1 MNILTISQLVQNI
14 LSTIQSKVNKVL
26 DFTIG
31 SVFVALVEAQGQTA
45 MWLQSLILQVL
56 AWTRAQTSTGSALD
70 LWLAQYGFTRLP
82 GVAASGSVTVGANV
96 APTSPITVAAGG
108 MTVQTIGGIQ
118 FVNSSSFT
126 LESGQT
132 SVSVPVSA
140 VLSGTTGNVAAGTIT
155 QFVTAV
161 PGIDTVTNPTA
172 FTNGVN
178 PESDSAVRS
187 RFVTYIASLQ
197 KGTKLAVTAAVLGVQ
212 QGLTYNLVEF
222 QTEAGVSALAYFYVV
237 VNDGTG
243 NPSSTLLQ
251 TIYNAIDA
259 VKAAGIQFNVYG
271 PTSVSANIGMAVTIA
286 AGYQFSSVQSAI
298 QTAVDQYIAT
308 LPIGGTL
315 YWSQLY
321 AIAYGVAG
329 VVEVTNMT
337 VNSATS
343 DIAAGNNGVIVAG
356 TFDIVQ
362 AA

>member
-14 LSTIQSKVNKVL
+14 LNTIQSKVNKVL

-31 SVFVALVEAQGQTA
+31 SVFVALAEAQGQTA

-70 LWLAQYGFTRLP
+70 LWLAQFGFTRLP
-82 GVAASGSVTVGANV
+82 GVAASNSVTMGANV
-96 APTSPITVAAGG
+96 APTSPVTIPAGT
-108 MTVQTIGGIQ
+108 TVQTFTGVQ
-118 FVNSSSFT
+118 FITTAAAT
-126 LESGQT
+126 LETGTT
-132 SVSVPVSA
+132 SVSVPVVA
-140 VLSGTTGNVAAGTIT
+140 VLSGTTGNVAVGAIT
-155 QFVTAV
+155 QFVTSV
-161 PGIDTVTNPTA
+161 PGIDTVTNSTA

-178 PESDSAVRS
+178 PESDAAVRS

-222 QTEAGVSALAYFYVV
+222 QTESGTSALAYFYVV

-243 NPSSTLLQ
+243 NPSSTLLS
-251 TIYNAIDA
+251 TVYNAIDA

-271 PTSVSANIGMAVTIA
+271 PTAVTVDIGMTVTIA
-286 AGYQFSSVQSAI
+286 AGYQFTSVQSAI
-298 QTAVDQYIAT
+298 ETAIDQVIAA

-321 AIAYGVAG
+321 AIAYGVPG

-337 VNSATS
+337 ANSGTS
-343 DIAAGNNGVIVAG
+343 DISAGNNGVIVAG
-356 TFDIVQ
+356 TYDIVQ

>member
-14 LSTIQSKVNKVL
+14 LNTIQSKVNKVL

-31 SVFVALVEAQGQTA
+31 SVFVALAEAQGQTA

-70 LWLAQYGFTRLP
+70 LWLAQFGFSRLP
-82 GVAASGSVTVGANV
+82 GVSASGSVTMGANV
-96 APTSPITVAAGG
+96 APTSPVPIPAGT
-108 MTVQTIGGIQ
+108 TVQTVTGVQ
-118 FVNSSSFT
+118 FLTTQAAT
-126 LESGQT
+126 LEPGST
-132 SVSVPVSA
+132 SVSVPVTA
-140 VLSGTTGNVAAGTIT
+140 VLSGTTGNVAVGAIT

-161 PGIDTVTNPTA
+161 PGIDTVSNPVA

-222 QTEAGVSALAYFYVV
+222 QTESGASALAYFYVV

-271 PTSVSANIGMAVTIA
+271 PTAVSVNIGMTVSIA
-286 AGYQFSSVQSAI
+286 AGYQFSAVQSAI
-298 QTAVDQYIAT
+298 ETAIDQAIAA

-329 VVEVTNMT
+329 VVEVTGMT
-337 VNSATS
+337 ANGGTA
-343 DIAAGNNGVIVAG
+343 DIAPGNNGVIVAG
-356 TFDIVQ
+356 TYDIVQ

>member
-1 MNILTISQLVQNI
+1 LNILTISQLVQNI
-14 LSTIQSKVNKVL
+14 LNTIQSKVNKVL

-31 SVFVALVEAQGQTA
+31 SIFVALAEAQGQTA

-70 LWLAQYGFTRLP
+70 LWLAQFNFTRLP
-82 GVAASGSVTVGANV
+82 GVAASNSVTFGANT
-96 APTSPITVAAGG
+96 APTSPVPIPIGT
-108 MTVQTIGGIQ
+108 TVQTPAGIR
-118 FVNSSSFT
+118 FITTAAAT
-126 LESGQT
+126 LATGQT

-140 VLSGTTGNVAAGTIT
+140 VLSGTTGNVNANTIT

-178 PESDSAVRS
+178 PESDAAVRS
-187 RFVTYIASLQ
+187 RFVTYFASIQ

-212 QGLTYNLVEF
+212 QGLTYKLVEF
-222 QTEAGVSALAYFYVV
+222 QTKAGVAQVAYFYVV

-271 PTSVSANIGMAVTIA
+271 PTAVTVNIGMTVSIA
-286 AGYQFSSVQSAI
+286 AGYQFSAVQSAI
-298 QTAVDQYIAT
+298 ETAIDQVIAA

-321 AIAYGVAG
+321 AIAYGVPG
-329 VVEVTNMT
+329 VVEVTGMT
-337 VNSATS
+337 VNSGTS
-343 DIAAGNNGVIVAG
+343 DIAAGNNGVIVPG
-356 TFDIVQ
+356 TYSVLQ
-362 AA
+362 A

>member
-14 LSTIQSKVNKVL
+14 MNTIQSKVNKVL

-31 SVFVALVEAQGQTA
+31 SVFVALAEAQGQTA

-70 LWLAQYGFTRLP
+70 LWLAQFGFSRLP
-82 GVAASGSVTVGANV
+82 GVSASGSVTMGANV
-96 APTSPITVAAGG
+96 APASPVSIPAGK
-108 MTVQTIGGIQ
+108 TVQTVSGIR
-118 FVNSSSFT
+118 FITTASAT
-126 LESGQT
+126 LAAGST
-132 SVSVPVSA
+132 SVSVPVVA

-178 PESDSAVRS
+178 PESDSAVRA

-197 KGTKLAVTAAVLGVQ
+197 KGTRLAVQAAILGVQ

-222 QTEAGVSALAYFYVV
+222 QTESGASALAYFYVV

-243 NPSSTLLQ
+243 NPSSTLLH
-251 TIYNAIDA
+251 TIYNAIDV

-271 PTSVSANIGMAVTIA
+271 PTAVTVNIGMTVTIA
-286 AGYQFSSVQSAI
+286 AGYQFASVQSAI
-298 QTAVDQYIAT
+298 ETAIDQYLAA
-308 LPIGGTL
+308 LPIDGTL

-329 VVEVTNMT
+329 VVEVTGMT
-337 VNSATS
+337 VNSGTS
-343 DIAAGNNGVIVAG
+343 DISAGNNGVIVAG
-356 TFDIVQ
+356 TYDIVQ
-362 AA
+362 A

>member
-14 LSTIQSKVNKVL
+14 LTTIQSKVNKVL

-31 SVFVALVEAQGQTA
+31 SVFVALAEAQGQTA

-70 LWLAQYGFTRLP
+70 LWLAQFGFSRLP
-82 GVAASGSVTVGANV
+82 GVSASGSVTMGANV
-96 APTSPITVAAGG
+96 APTSPVPIPAGT
-108 MTVQTIGGIQ
+108 TVQTVTGVKFLTTQ
-118 FVNSSSFT
+118 AAT
-126 LESGQT
+126 LEPGST
-132 SVSVPVSA
+132 SVSVPVTA
-140 VLSGTTGNVAAGTIT
+140 VLSGTTGNVAVGAIS

-161 PGIDTVTNPTA
+161 PGIDTVSNPVA

-222 QTEAGVSALAYFYVV
+222 QTESGASALAYFYVV

-259 VKAAGIQFNVYG
+259 IKAAGIQFNVYG
-271 PTSVSANIGMAVTIA
+271 PTAVSVNIGMTVSIA
-286 AGYQFSSVQSAI
+286 AGYQFSAVQSAI
-298 QTAVDQYIAT
+298 ETAIDQAIAA

-329 VVEVTNMT
+329 VVEVTGMT
-337 VNSATS
+337 ANGGTA
-343 DIAAGNNGVIVAG
+343 DIASGNNGVIVAG
-356 TFDIVQ
+356 TYDIVQ

>member
-1 MNILTISQLVQNI
+1 LNILTISQLVQNI
-14 LSTIQSKVNKVL
+14 LNGIQSKINKTL

-31 SVFVALVEAQGQTA
+31 SVFVALAEAQGQTA

-70 LWLAQYGFTRLP
+70 LWLAQFGFTRLP
-82 GVAASGSVTVGANV
+82 GVYASNFVTLGANT
-96 APTSPITVAAGG
+96 APTSPVPIPVGT
-108 MTVQTIGGIQ
+108 TVQTPAGIR
-118 FVNSSSFT
+118 FITTASAT
-126 LESGQT
+126 LESGET
-132 SVSVPVSA
+132 SVSVPVVA

-161 PGIDTVTNPTA
+161 PGIDTVTNPSA

-178 PESDSAVRS
+178 PESDPAVRV

-197 KGTKLAVTAAVLGVQ
+197 KGTKLAVISAIQGVQ

-222 QTEAGVSALAYFYVV
+222 QTQAGASAVAYFYVV

-243 NPSSTLLQ
+243 NPSSTLLS

-259 VKAAGIQFNVYG
+259 VKAAGVQFNVYG
-271 PTSVSANIGMAVTIA
+271 PTAVTVNFAMTVSIA

-298 QTAVDQYIAT
+298 ESAITQAIAA

-315 YWSQLY
+315 LWSQQY
-321 AIAYGVAG
+321 AIAYSVPG
-329 VVEVTNMT
+329 VVEVTGLT
-337 VNSATS
+337 VNSETA
-343 DIAAGNNGVIVAG
+343 DIPAGKNGVIVPG
-356 TFDIVQ
+356 TFSTVQ
-362 AA
+362 AV

>member
-14 LSTIQSKVNKVL
+14 LTTIQSKVNKVL

-31 SVFVALVEAQGQTA
+31 SVFVALAEAQGQTA

-70 LWLAQYGFTRLP
+70 LWLAQFGFTRLP
-82 GVAASGSVTVGANV
+82 GVSASGYVTMGANT
-96 APTSPITVAAGG
+96 APTSPVTIPAGT
-108 MTVQTIGGIQ
+108 TVQTITGVQ
-118 FVNSSSFT
+118 FITTAAAT
-126 LESGQT
+126 LESGST
-132 SVSVPVSA
+132 SISVPVSA
-140 VLSGTTGNVAAGTIT
+140 VLSGTTGNVAAGAIS

-172 FTNGVN
+172 FTNGVD
-178 PESDSAVRS
+178 PESDAAVRA
-187 RFVTYIASLQ
+187 RFITYIASLQ
-197 KGTKLAVTAAVLGVQ
+197 KGTKLAVIAALLGVQ

-237 VNDGTG
+237 VNDGSG
-243 NPSSTLLQ
+243 NPPTTLLQ

-271 PTSVSANIGMAVTIA
+271 PTAVTVNIGMTVTIA
-286 AGYQFSSVQSAI
+286 SGYQFSSVQSAI
-298 QTAVDQYIAT
+298 QTAIDQYISA

-337 VNSATS
+337 ANSGTS

-356 TFDIVQ
+356 SYDIVQ

>member
-14 LSTIQSKVNKVL
+14 LNTIQSKVNKVL

-31 SVFVALVEAQGQTA
+31 SVFVALAEAQGQTA

-70 LWLAQYGFTRLP
+70 LWLAQFGFSRLP
-82 GVAASGSVTVGANV
+82 GVPASGSVTMGANV
-96 APTSPITVAAGG
+96 APASPVPIPAGT
-108 MTVQTIGGIQ
+108 TVQTVTGVQ
-118 FVNSSSFT
+118 FLTTQAAT
-126 LESGQT
+126 LEPGST
-132 SVSVPVSA
+132 SVSVPVTA